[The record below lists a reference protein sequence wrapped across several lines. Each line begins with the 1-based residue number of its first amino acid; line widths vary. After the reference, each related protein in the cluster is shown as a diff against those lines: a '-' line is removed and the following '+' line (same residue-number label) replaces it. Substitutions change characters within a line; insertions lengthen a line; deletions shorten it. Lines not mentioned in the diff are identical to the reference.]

1 MKRQYVE
8 YLHRSED
15 EFGLMRF
22 VDQYNGYNEKSKE
35 DKEEDKFEIDDEYD
49 EKTNPR
55 GRQDPQIRAESI
67 TYLIMLLCDK
77 TGEGTF

>member
-1 MKRQYVE
+1 ME

-22 VDQYNGYNEKSKE
+22 VDLYNGYNEKSKE

-55 GRQDPQIRAESI
+55 GRQDP
-67 TYLIMLLCDK
+67 
-77 TGEGTF
+77 